1 MQEKEIINAKEELI
15 NLYLLV
21 KLRKKEEVN
30 EIKNKKT
37 NYHLIV

>member
-21 KLRKKEEVN
+21 KLRKKKEVN
-30 EIKNKKT
+30 EIKNKK
-37 NYHLIV
+37 IIII